1 MNTLVGKKIKMAQ
14 VITRLDWSGAPD
26 IIEIICSR
34 LDHSIYDVALICGPT
49 RWPTAKTKEFLKRFV
64 GRSIIVPSLKRNI
77 NLIDDL
83 ASLLRLYIIFSR
95 EKFDI
100 VHTHT
105 AKAGFIGRIAARL
118 AGARLIVHT
127 PHGHDFYGYFGSVG
141 SGFIVILERIAAAF
155 ADKIAVLTEI
165 EKRDMLRYRICHS
178 CKIEVVKSGMDFSA
192 FDNINVDVIK
202 KKAEFNIAP
211 DDFVVGTIS
220 RLESIKG
227 IEYFIDSAKIVLEAI
242 PRAIFLVVGEGSLRS
257 SLEERA
263 RRLGI
268 GKRIIFAGWREDVP
282 EIMPILDVLVLS
294 SLNEAVGRVILEA
307 GAAGKPVIATAVG
320 GVPEIVKN
328 GDTGVL
334 VPPMNPERIARA
346 VVDLLRNEE
355 RKNSMGRSAR
365 EWIRNNFD
373 EKKMVEGMNNIYRE
387 LAKR

>member
-1 MNTLVGKKIKMAQ
+1 MEPPIKRKIKMAQ

-26 IIEIICSR
+26 IAEIVCSR
-34 LDHSIYDVALICGPT
+34 LDPSVYDITLIYGPT
-49 RWPTAKTKEFLKRFV
+49 AWPTGKTKEFLERFQ
-64 GRSIIVPSLKRNI
+64 GRSVIVPSLKRDI

-83 ASLLRLYIIFSR
+83 ASLLRLYIIFLR

-118 AGARLIVHT
+118 AGSRVIIHT

-165 EKRDMLRYRICHS
+165 EKKDMLRYRICHS
-178 CKIEVVKSGMDFSA
+178 RKIEVVKSGMDFSA
-192 FDNINVDVIK
+192 FDNVNVDIVK

-211 DDFVVGTIS
+211 DDFVVGTIG

-227 IEYFIDSAKIVLEAI
+227 IEYFIDSAKMVLDAI
-242 PRAIFLVVGEGSLRS
+242 PRAIFLVVGEGSLRL

-268 GKRIIFAGWREDVP
+268 GERIVFTGWREDIP
-282 EIMPILDVLVLS
+282 EIMPIFDVLVLS

-307 GAAGKPVIATAVG
+307 GAAGKPVVATAVG
-320 GVPEIVKN
+320 GVPEIVKD
-328 GDTGVL
+328 GDTGIL
-334 VPPMNPERIARA
+334 VPPMDSEEIARS
-346 VVDLLRNEE
+346 VVDLLRNQEK
-355 RKNSMGRSAR
+355 RNGMGRSAR
-365 EWIRNNFD
+365 EWVRNNFD
-373 EKKMVEGMNNIYRE
+373 EKKMVEGMDSIYRE
-387 LAKR
+387 LVKR